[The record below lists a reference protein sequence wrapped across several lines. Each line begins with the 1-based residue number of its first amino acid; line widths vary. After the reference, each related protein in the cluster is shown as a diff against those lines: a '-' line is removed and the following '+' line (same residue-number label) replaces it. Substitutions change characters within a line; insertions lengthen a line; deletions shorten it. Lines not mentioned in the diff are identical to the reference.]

1 MKQGIQFPTVRISQ
15 TKVST
20 MKQGIRFPARR
31 SGVSI
36 VTTSMSRQAK
46 YLFRLSQHPQ
56 KAMSG
61 QWSRMKPWQ
70 PRRAEQT
77 QQRQGSPQSALKL
90 RSKES
95 RPPLSLLS
103 QLLTKDHRI
112 ATWLQFL
119 ATSPHNKQVKNL
131 CLKFASGQRVSTY
144 ATQVH

>member
-46 YLFRLSQHPQ
+46 NLCRLSQHTQ

-61 QWSRMKPWQ
+61 QWSRRRPWQ
-70 PRRAEQT
+70 PGRAEQT
-77 QQRQGSPQSALKL
+77 QQWQSSPSSAQKL

-95 RPPLSLLS
+95 RPPLSLLT
-103 QLLTKDHRI
+103 QLLTEVHRL
-112 ATWLQFL
+112 APRLQSLAAWLHSRFIQ
-119 ATSPHNKQVKNL
+119 NL
-131 CLKFASGQRVSTY
+131 C
-144 ATQVH
+144 H

>member
-36 VTTSMSRQAK
+36 VATSMSRQAK
-46 YLFRLSQHPQ
+46 YLCRLSQHPQ

-70 PRRAEQT
+70 PGRPEQT
-77 QQRQGSPQSALKL
+77 QQRQGSPPSALKL

-95 RPPLSLLS
+95 RPPLSLLT
-103 QLLTKDHRI
+103 QLLTEDHRI
-112 ATWLQFL
+112 ATWLQSL
-119 ATSPHNKQVKNL
+119 AASPQNKQVKNL